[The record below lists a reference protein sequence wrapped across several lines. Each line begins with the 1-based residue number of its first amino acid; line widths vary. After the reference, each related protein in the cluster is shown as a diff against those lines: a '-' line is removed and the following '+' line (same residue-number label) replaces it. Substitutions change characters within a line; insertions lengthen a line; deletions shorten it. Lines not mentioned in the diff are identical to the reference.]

1 MDDVT
6 RLLTSF
12 SSEVIGS
19 RFVVKISVMNNG
31 VNPISYM
38 IAVQDLLESAFTLKY
53 FSNKMDVA
61 HLLKLLK
68 VAAE

>member
-1 MDDVT
+1 
-6 RLLTSF
+6 
-12 SSEVIGS
+12 
-19 RFVVKISVMNNG
+19 
-31 VNPISYM
+31 M